1 VYAQDGMMIR
11 AIEVASSRQ
20 LNDLAPIARPA
31 RGELLPGQVQVRMEA
46 LALNF
51 RDLLVATAYDRW
63 ASPDGRVL
71 GSDGVGIV
79 TALGP
84 GAHRFRSGDRVLTT
98 ILPNWMDGVLSPEK
112 STGALGGPAADGVFA
127 EQVQLQEAGLLHAPA
142 YLSSLEAATLPVAA
156 LTAWH
161 ALGRAQVLR
170 PRAKILI
177 EGAGGVSLFAL
188 QIALA
193 AGAEVIAVG
202 RSDEKLLRL
211 QRLGAS
217 AVVNSLS
224 TPGWGRRVWEMTA
237 GGVDAVIDIGGAST
251 LNQAIDAAAFGGTVA
266 VVGLAGGLEATANLA
281 DIFRK
286 NLRLEGIETGS
297 RRMLEEMIGW
307 LEQKCIRPIIDR
319 VFAFDDCA
327 AAFRHLHE
335 GSHFGKVAMQLEVRG

>member
-1 VYAQDGMMIR
+1 MIR
-11 AIEVASSRQ
+11 AIEVARSRR
-20 LNDLAPIARPA
+20 LNDLTPVARPA
-31 RGELLPGQVQVRMEA
+31 PGVMLPGQVRVRMEA

-51 RDLLVATAYDRW
+51 RDLLVATAHDRW
-63 ASPDGRVL
+63 ASPDGRIL
-71 GSDGVGIV
+71 GSDGAGIV

-84 GAHRFRSGDRVLTT
+84 GTHRFRSGDRVLTT
-98 ILPNWMDGVLSPEK
+98 ILPNWIDGVLSAEK
-112 STGALGGPAADGVFA
+112 STGALGGPVADGVFA
-127 EQVQLQEAGLLHAPA
+127 EQIQLQEAGLVRVPV

-161 ALGRAQVLR
+161 ALSRAQVLR

-224 TPGWGRRVWEMTA
+224 TPDWGRRVWEMTSE
-237 GGVDAVIDIGGAST
+237 GVDAVIDIGGAST
-251 LNQAIDAAAFGGTVA
+251 LNQAIGAAAFGGTVA
-266 VVGLAGGLEATANLA
+266 VVGLAGGLESTVDVA

-297 RRMLEEMIGW
+297 RSMLEEMIGW
-307 LEQKCIRPIIDR
+307 LEQKGIRPIIDR

-327 AAFRHLHE
+327 EGFQYLQE
-335 GSHFGKVAMQLEVRG
+335 GSHFGKVAIELGVPG